1 MGCRAVCPDKFEF
14 VRVIFFAFISMFSTS
29 ELIDLGVPNFRNTII

>member
-1 MGCRAVCPDKFEF
+1 MSGQIQF

-29 ELIDLGVPNFRNTII
+29 ELIDFGAIKL